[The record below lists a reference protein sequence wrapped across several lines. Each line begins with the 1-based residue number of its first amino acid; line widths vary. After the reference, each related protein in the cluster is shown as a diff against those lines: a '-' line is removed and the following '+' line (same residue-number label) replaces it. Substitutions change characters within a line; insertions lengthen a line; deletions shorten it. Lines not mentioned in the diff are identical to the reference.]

1 MTGINTTNQLIFA
14 KPTSLTTANTNEQI
28 TAKLN
33 KLKSELL
40 VIQ

>member
-1 MTGINTTNQLIFA
+1 MLANPQ
-14 KPTSLTTANTNEQI
+14 SLATANTNEQI